1 LWTKYSL
8 QKVRPQAALLLQSL
22 SGFAQAT
29 LMSPA
34 EDCWNSV

>member
-1 LWTKYSL
+1 
-8 QKVRPQAALLLQSL
+8 LLQSL
-22 SGFAQAT
+22 SGFAQAP